1 VDDRTAALRL
11 QVSRQVEHWTLAAAR
26 MRELETFA
34 SAQAWAALERY
45 LGAEIRA
52 RLLEGITGLESEG
65 TALRSALDTA
75 RTAADLHR
83 TRRHLVAFRARY
95 LRTET
100 TLDFFG
106 DAINTRTNPRLAAL
120 LRACDVLA
128 GRSIFGVLD
137 PCGQPTP
144 LVLTY
149 LDRGLGASIL
159 KAGSRLWDGHA
170 TSPAAA
176 IKVVPHNLYRPTAL
190 VHEGGHQAAAIL
202 GWNEELGDAL
212 YGSVSGAGAG
222 LARIWAG
229 WASEIAA
236 DAVAFVHTGY
246 AAVAGLHDVLAGD
259 PAALFRYLPG
269 DPHPIAYIRVLL
281 GVAACRRF
289 YGAGPWDDLAEA
301 WREAYP
307 LDGAGPAVRAFV
319 ERSEPLLPRIVEASL
334 CAPMRAFG
342 GRSLAAL
349 VDPDRVRPQALLRL
363 ADQVGPALFTSPHW
377 VFTEALRL
385 LALTGYQV
393 ATAPERAREILT
405 KQEEWMLRLGATL
418 QVAA

>member
-1 VDDRTAALRL
+1 MDEATAALRL
-11 QVSRQVEHWTLAAAR
+11 QVSRQVAHWTLAAAR
-26 MRELETFA
+26 LRELETFA

-52 RLLEGITGLESEG
+52 RLLGAIGQLEGRGA
-65 TALRSALDTA
+65 ALRSTLDAA
-75 RTAADLHR
+75 RTGAELDRA
-83 TRRHLVAFRARY
+83 RRQLVAFRAHY

-106 DAINTRTNPRLAAL
+106 DAINTRTNARLGAL

-137 PCGQPTP
+137 PCGRPTP
-144 LVLTY
+144 LVLSY

-159 KAGSRLWDGHA
+159 KAGSRLWDENA

-176 IKVVPHNLYRPTAL
+176 IKVVPHNLYRPTAV

-202 GWNEELGDAL
+202 GWNEELADAL
-212 YGSVSGAGAG
+212 YRLLTGEEAG
-222 LARIWAG
+222 LARIWAS

-246 AAVAGLHDVLAGD
+246 AAVASLHDVLASD
-259 PAALFRYLPG
+259 DAALFRYLPG

-281 GVAACRRF
+281 GVATCRRF
-289 YGAGPWDDLAEA
+289 YGPGPWDDLAA
-301 WREAYP
+301 TWRRAYP
-307 LDGAGPAVRAFV
+307 LDGAGPAVRAFL
-319 ERSEPLLPRIVEASL
+319 ERSEPLLPRIVEACF
-334 CAPMRAFG
+334 CAPMGAFG
-342 GRSLAAL
+342 GRALVAL
-349 VDPDRVRPQALLRL
+349 VDPERVRPRALLRME
-363 ADQVGPALFTSPHW
+363 QQIGPALFTSPHW

-385 LALTGYQV
+385 LALTGYQI
-393 ATAPERAREILT
+393 ATEPERAAEILT

-418 QVAA
+418 RVAA